1 MLLRRPPHGR
11 VLGRRVQGRRR
22 RLPGRARHSRRRRQR
37 LDHRPQRL
45 PAPPRRSHGDAR
57 QAGADLQ
64 GRGVTPGGPPPD
76 AGGPLSFSYHRAL
89 APMLWMFLAIAIA
102 ELLLVHFLVTL
113 WHPRLAIFLS
123 LLSLLGLL
131 WLIGFIR
138 SLRRYPVLIAED
150 EVRFR
155 LGRLR
160 DVGVPLAGI
169 GLVRL
174 HWPPR
179 W

>member
-1 MLLRRPPHGR
+1 
-11 VLGRRVQGRRR
+11 
-22 RLPGRARHSRRRRQR
+22 
-37 LDHRPQRL
+37 
-45 PAPPRRSHGDAR
+45 
-57 QAGADLQ
+57 
-64 GRGVTPGGPPPD
+64 VTPGGPPPD
-76 AGGPLSFSYHRAL
+76 AGGPLFFSYHRAL
-89 APMLWMFLAIAIA
+89 APMLWMFLAIAVA

-123 LLSLLGLL
+123 LLSFLGLL

-138 SLRRYPVLIAED
+138 SLRRYPVLIDED

-160 DVGVPLAGI
+160 DVGVPIARI

-179 W
+179 WHKRFAVLNLALFNYPNIIVDLLEPLPGRRKCWAIAHRLDDPEGFARILRERIAAAKPPSGPPAWFA